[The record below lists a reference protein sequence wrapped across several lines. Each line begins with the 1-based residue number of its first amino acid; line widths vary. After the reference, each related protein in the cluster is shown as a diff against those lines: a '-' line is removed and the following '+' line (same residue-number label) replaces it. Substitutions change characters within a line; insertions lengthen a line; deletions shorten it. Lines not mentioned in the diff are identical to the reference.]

1 MSIPAETPAAVTIS
15 PVSTKRSSGQGA
27 LTFDFAIPC
36 EVFGLDRSD
45 ISDPWYE
52 FRVVA
57 AGEKRIRT
65 QTGFL
70 LEAPL
75 GLEGLRGAHTIVVP
89 GWCDPDVE
97 PSPALVAALRQ
108 ADARGVRLASVC
120 TGAFVLAAAGLLD
133 GRRATTHWMY
143 ADRLAA
149 RYPEI
154 DLDPSVLYVGD
165 GNVYTSAGT
174 AAGIDLCLHLVAEDR
189 GMDVAVEVA
198 RRLVMPPFRA
208 GGQAQYAATRP
219 APAEELEPLLEWA
232 RERPGAS
239 VDELARRAAMS
250 PRTLT
255 RRFRSMLGV
264 APGAWLQEERL
275 REARR
280 LLETTSAPIERV
292 ARLAGYES
300 PVTMRAQ
307 FAARLHTS
315 PREYRR
321 TFGRGP

>member
-1 MSIPAETPAAVTIS
+1 MTRRHVVAAVID
-15 PVSTKRSSGQGA
+15 QGA

-45 ISDPWYE
+45 IVDPWYE

-57 AGEKRIRT
+57 ADRKRIRT
-65 QTGFL
+65 QTGFV
-70 LEAPL
+70 LEAPH
-75 GLEGLRGAHTIVVP
+75 GLEGLRGVDTIIVP
-89 GWCDPDVE
+89 GWSDPEVA
-97 PSPALVAALRQ
+97 PSDELVTALRRAHGQ
-108 ADARGVRLASVC
+108 GVRLASVC

-143 ADRLAA
+143 ADRLGK
-149 RYPEI
+149 RYPRI
-154 DLDPSVLYVGD
+154 DVDPSVLYVAD
-165 GNVYTSAGT
+165 DNVYTSAGT
-174 AAGIDLCLHLVAEDR
+174 AAGIDLCLHLVAEDH
-189 GMDVAVEVA
+189 GVDVAVEVA

-208 GGQAQYAATRP
+208 GGQAQYAATAP
-219 APAEELEPLLEWA
+219 APACELEPLIAWA
-232 RERPGAS
+232 REHPGSS
-239 VDELARRAAMS
+239 VDDLARRAAMS

-255 RRFRSMLGV
+255 RRFRSTLGV
-264 APGAWLQEERL
+264 SPGAWLQEERL

-280 LLETTSAPIERV
+280 LLETTEVPIDRV

-307 FAARLHTS
+307 FASRLHTS

-321 TFGRGP
+321 TFGRNGRSGAGLTV